1 MEHQGGRG
9 GTLAAAALGLGSLLP
24 DTREAVPSRAPR
36 PLSAG
41 SARPTEGGGRR
52 KPVALPPPP
61 PPVPRAPRGRQDN
74 LANELVKGPLVTRP
88 GLPPAHLGNSTE
100 RLRAS
105 PASAVCRRGRR
116 EPGDDAGPYIKIITR
131 RNRWP
136 TPGRRGASG
145 SGSRRRQGR
154 GAARP
159 REGRGGQARR
169 PRSLGWGVAAAE
181 RGLPGQFPGGGG
193 GAERRARTCRG
204 RSTSL
209 SRAALQGRAGRVRTS
224 DACDRV
230 CAGPVHARF
239 ECAHVG
245 VVVEGG
251 SSVAPRPPCPRGTRP
266 RAPGPERAGFQAGPW
281 GRRPAVP
288 LKRAARSRRGAK
300 PIAKNTYY
308 TATFCK

>member
-1 MEHQGGRG
+1 MT
-9 GTLAAAALGLGSLLP
+9 TL
-24 DTREAVPSRAPR
+24 
-36 PLSAG
+36 
-41 SARPTEGGGRR
+41 
-52 KPVALPPPP
+52 
-61 PPVPRAPRGRQDN
+61 
-74 LANELVKGPLVTRP
+74 
-88 GLPPAHLGNSTE
+88 
-100 RLRAS
+100 
-105 PASAVCRRGRR
+105 
-116 EPGDDAGPYIKIITR
+116 GPYIKIITR

-169 PRSLGWGVAAAE
+169 PRSLGWGVGAAE

-251 SSVAPRPPCPRGTRP
+251 TAWPPGLP
-266 RAPGPERAGFQAGPW
+266 ARAGRVLGLPAPSARGSRPGRGEGGP
-281 GRRPAVP
+281 RCR
-288 LKRAARSRRGAK
+288 
-300 PIAKNTYY
+300 
-308 TATFCK
+308 